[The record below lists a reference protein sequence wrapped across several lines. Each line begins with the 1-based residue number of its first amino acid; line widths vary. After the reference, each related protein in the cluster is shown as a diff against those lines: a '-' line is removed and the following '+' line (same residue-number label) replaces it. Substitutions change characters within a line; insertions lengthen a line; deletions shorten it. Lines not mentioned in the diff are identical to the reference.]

1 MVNNYIYAY
10 IIYALVVY
18 IIGMM
23 TFKYKLKMKNVYIL
37 ILILIITN
45 AFIASIRPSMTQD
58 TSLYNLIYDESCS
71 IISTI
76 KMNGIGTFF
85 GNRSFYSVE
94 LFYILVMSIFRLL
107 FSSPFL
113 FYFIQGIVSNICM
126 IYGLFCL
133 CEYIYELDTKEKKI
147 VFASDKLIRLY
158 ACYLLFC
165 GILYTSSAIRDG
177 LSLSI
182 GLVALSNLLLQRK
195 KLLSV
200 VLIFF
205 SILIHTKSLIIIP
218 LYLLILLWHFKIS
231 RKHTYIISVLIPILY
246 FGKIGKF
253 LVPCFTWIIKSILQL
268 FNIQAFYS
276 YITNLDFR
284 LPMREGMIIVI
295 TCFLIALAYKEDK
308 KISKYLAVV
317 FCGLF
322 IFVFAY
328 PIPALARI
336 LYIFLLFIFPLII
349 KDSKFERHLYY
360 LSFLYLVPQVVYVFG
375 YL

>member
-1 MVNNYIYAY
+1 
-10 IIYALVVY
+10 
-18 IIGMM
+18 
-23 TFKYKLKMKNVYIL
+23 
-37 ILILIITN
+37 
-45 AFIASIRPSMTQD
+45 
-58 TSLYNLIYDESCS
+58 
-71 IISTI
+71 
-76 KMNGIGTFF
+76 
-85 GNRSFYSVE
+85 
-94 LFYILVMSIFRLL
+94 MSIFRLL

-308 KISKYLAVV
+308 KISKYWAVV

-360 LSFLYLVPQVVYVFG
+360 LSFFIFSTTGSLCVWIFIINLIFRVF
-375 YL
+375 